1 MQKITW
7 GLPCADCDVLR
18 GVRRPSLLLSFRAH
32 PASIAHVAVSSLR
45 LPPLILAAFIGFRTW
60 DSDLLRWHRST
71 GRRRYNS
78 FRARLMFLN
87 CWSGLGHCPVLCA
100 ALSVGDSK
108 FCIFLDQDLWVSKTV
123 FQTSGRKYAQAG
135 SQICRSGLCPIS
147 VNNSKFRRHAFMYR
161 TSLFVS

>member
-87 CWSGLGHCPVLCA
+87 CWSGLGQCPVNFASFLIRIYGFRRLYSKQA
-100 ALSVGDSK
+100 VGNTPKPD
-108 FCIFLDQDLWVSKTV
+108 
-123 FQTSGRKYAQAG
+123 RR
-135 SQICRSGLCPIS
+135 ICRSGL
-147 VNNSKFRRHAFMYR
+147 
-161 TSLFVS
+161 